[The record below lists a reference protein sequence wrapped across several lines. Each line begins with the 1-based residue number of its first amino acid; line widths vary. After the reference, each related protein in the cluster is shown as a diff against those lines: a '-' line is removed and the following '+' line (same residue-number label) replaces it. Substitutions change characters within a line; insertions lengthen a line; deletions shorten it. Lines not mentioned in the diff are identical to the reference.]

1 MSYRAV
7 VTRTVDTH
15 LVVTAHGQKGSQV
28 VIRDDKQY
36 FGDEEVET
44 VVVDVH
50 KTLIIGETTL
60 AEEWDFRTGLTFGEC
75 KEIERVYGAPMA
87 TFEELVDDSMA
98 ARAALIYVLLKRD
111 RPGLTMADV
120 DRMPRGDWKVET
132 EYTDLAVPEAVPP
145 TEGAAAP
152 ELLETD
158 GSSSPDGTTT
168 SPTSPTGL
176 ESDPGNGTD

>member
-60 AEEWDFRTGLTFGEC
+60 AEEWDFRT
-75 KEIERVYGAPMA
+75 V
-87 TFEELVDDSMA
+87 
-98 ARAALIYVLLKRD
+98 
-111 RPGLTMADV
+111 
-120 DRMPRGDWKVET
+120 
-132 EYTDLAVPEAVPP
+132 
-145 TEGAAAP
+145 
-152 ELLETD
+152 
-158 GSSSPDGTTT
+158 
-168 SPTSPTGL
+168 
-176 ESDPGNGTD
+176 